1 MQFLQVQEDEVGA
14 QEKREWLRDRDFLA
28 TFYYSV
34 DSSKGGSVGMSDE
47 KLVITA
53 TTANSWIYPE
63 VKNWA
68 LSTDALID
76 DVVQCAEA
84 GAAIAHVHL
93 PQGEEAETVKRI
105 REKSDIIIQAGM
117 SSYPIEERA
126 AIFDA
131 CPDMLSVI
139 LNHHDE
145 HFTNLAVNQLHPME
159 ELQEYCI
166 KCRETKIAPEWEVW
180 HTGSYWNLGHL
191 IDKHLVDP
199 PHILTLFFGWP
210 GGTWS
215 PPTIDEYMHRI
226 KYMPDNCVYSVS
238 VMGSGQFAIVLAS
251 IQRGGNVRV
260 GTEDYPFIR
269 PDVPAKNNAEI
280 VSQVVRTAKE
290 IGREVAD
297 PSEARR
303 ILGL

>member
-1 MQFLQVQEDEVGA
+1 MI
-14 QEKREWLRDRDFLA
+14 
-28 TFYYSV
+28 
-34 DSSKGGSVGMSDE
+34 DE
-47 KLVITA
+47 KLIITA
-53 TTANSWIYPE
+53 TTANSWIYPDL
-63 VKNWA
+63 KNWA
-68 LSTDALID
+68 LSTDALIE

-93 PQGEEAETVKRI
+93 PTGEESETVKQI

-117 SSYPIEERA
+117 SSYPIQERT

-131 CPDMLSVI
+131 RPDMLSVI

-145 HFTNLAVNQLHPME
+145 YFTDQVVHQLHPME
-159 ELQEYCI
+159 ELEEYCV

-180 HTGSYWNLGHL
+180 HTGSFWNLGYL
-191 IDKHLVDP
+191 IDRNLVDP

-215 PPTIDEYMHRI
+215 PPTIDEYMHRV
-226 KYMPDNCVYSVS
+226 KYIPENCVHSVS
-238 VMGSGQFAIVLAS
+238 VMGSGQAAIVLAA
-251 IQRGGNVRV
+251 IQRGGNIRV

-269 PDVPAKNNAEI
+269 TDVPAENNAEI
-280 VSQVVRTAKE
+280 VSQAVSVAKE
-290 IGREVAD
+290 VGREVAD
-297 PSEARR
+297 VSEARK